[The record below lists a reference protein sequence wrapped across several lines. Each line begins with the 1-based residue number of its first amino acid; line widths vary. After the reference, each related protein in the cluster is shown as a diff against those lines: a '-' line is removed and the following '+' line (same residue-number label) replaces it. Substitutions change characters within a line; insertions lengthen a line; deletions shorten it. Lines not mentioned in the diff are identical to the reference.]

1 MHDSLEKY
9 CSRCSRR
16 ASSAFEAFFFH
27 HRSTVPHWDS
37 TGCDTA
43 RDAASCRAKGGV
55 KKRFTT
61 SFRHDPFSIP
71 TYTAIRASNHTSPFS
86 FSRFRPFPLSSPL
99 HLLENS
105 ARAAFHSRKTRERRI
120 TEIHRGSKYR
130 WYSIDLRLS
139 FRSFPLRWILRGA
152 EGFESCDFF
161 VARWSATVRQPW
173 IEFVSLRVIANFYLN
188 WCMNFNRCVRL
199 TFFIDSFAID
209 RRG

>member
-1 MHDSLEKY
+1 MLALLATREFRFRGFLLSSSVDRAPLRFDRMWHGTWRRLV
-9 CSRCSRR
+9 SR
-16 ASSAFEAFFFH
+16 
-27 HRSTVPHWDS
+27 
-37 TGCDTA
+37 
-43 RDAASCRAKGGV
+43 V

-130 WYSIDLRLS
+130 RYSIDLRLS

>member
-1 MHDSLEKY
+1 MLALLATREFHFRGFLLSSSVDRAPLRFDRMWHGTWRRLV
-9 CSRCSRR
+9 SR
-16 ASSAFEAFFFH
+16 
-27 HRSTVPHWDS
+27 
-37 TGCDTA
+37 
-43 RDAASCRAKGGV
+43 V

-130 WYSIDLRLS
+130 RYSIDLRLS

-173 IEFVSLRVIANFYLN
+173 IEFVSLRVIVNFYLN